1 MTKRKQL
8 KRLKRKKAIIK
19 KLNMQRNGL
28 SFKKKQ
34 VLAKKKG
41 ASNG

>member
-19 KLNMQRNGL
+19 KLNMQRN
-28 SFKKKQ
+28 KKKQ
-34 VLAKKKG
+34 VLAKQKG
-41 ASNG
+41 VNNG